1 MTATAIAI
9 NALLMGL
16 KRMIYLKSIIII
28 PLYIPF
34 MIFGVEQG
42 SWLVLSALSMIA
54 VVVASFATSYGLRL
68 YGE

>member
-1 MTATAIAI
+1 
-9 NALLMGL
+9 
-16 KRMIYLKSIIII
+16 
-28 PLYIPF
+28 

-42 SWLVLSALSMIA
+42 SWPVLSALSMIA